1 LRRPTLTT
9 IKSAIRA
16 VPDPGHPGPG
26 SHKRSH
32 AHRRKPAWKGQLSWI
47 ARWLHTYLSM
57 FSFLILFF
65 FAATGFTLNHAQ
77 WFDSQART
85 TQRAGTLDLA
95 WLKTSDPDGVAK
107 TQIIDY
113 LRRVERVR
121 GSVGSDAGDFSVDD
135 SQCQI
140 SFKGP
145 AYEASAV
152 IDRDT
157 GKYQLTETRG
167 GFVALLNDLH
177 KGRDSG
183 QRWSTV
189 IDISAV
195 FMAFVSLTGLTLIF
209 YLTKRRN
216 SALIAIAIGA
226 VVSYLIYAF
235 WVP

>member
-1 LRRPTLTT
+1 
-9 IKSAIRA
+9 
-16 VPDPGHPGPG
+16 
-26 SHKRSH
+26 
-32 AHRRKPAWKGQLSWI
+32 
-47 ARWLHTYLSM
+47 M

-85 TQRAGTLDLA
+85 AQRQGTLDRA
-95 WLKTSDPDGVAK
+95 WMRTPDADGVAK
-107 TQIIDY
+107 NKIIEY
-113 LRRVERVR
+113 LRRAERIR
-121 GSVGSDAGDFSVDD
+121 GSVGTDEGDFTVDD

-152 IDRDT
+152 IDRNT
-157 GKYQLTETRG
+157 GNYQLTETRG
-167 GFVALLNDLH
+167 GFIALLNDLH
-177 KGRDSG
+177 KGRDTG
-183 QRWSTV
+183 GKWSTV

-195 FMAFVSLTGLTLIF
+195 FMAFVSLTGLVLIF
-209 YLTKRRN
+209 YLTKRRK

-226 VVSYLIYAF
+226 VISYLIYAF